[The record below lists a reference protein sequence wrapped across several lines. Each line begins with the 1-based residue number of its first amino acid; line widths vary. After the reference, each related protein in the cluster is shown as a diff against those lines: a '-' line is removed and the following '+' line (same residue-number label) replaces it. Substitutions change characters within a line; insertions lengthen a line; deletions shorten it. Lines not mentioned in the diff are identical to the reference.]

1 MIYQKLLM
9 ESKPILFADHN
20 SIAFISS
27 NLKDFKRD
35 RKFEF
40 NFLKKW
46 FKANG
51 VLLNFD
57 KTHFVQ
63 FTTKNR
69 SN

>member
-1 MIYQKLLM
+1 M
-9 ESKPILFADHN
+9 ESKPILFVDYN
-20 SIAFISS
+20 SIVLISS

-40 NFLKKW
+40 EFLNKW

-51 VLLNFD
+51 VSLNSD

-63 FTTKNR
+63 FKTKNK